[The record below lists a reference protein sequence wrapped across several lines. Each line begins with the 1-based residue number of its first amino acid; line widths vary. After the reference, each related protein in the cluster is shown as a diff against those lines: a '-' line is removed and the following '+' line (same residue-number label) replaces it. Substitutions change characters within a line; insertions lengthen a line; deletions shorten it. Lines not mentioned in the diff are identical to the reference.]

1 MSETRINKFRN
12 FLLVIL
18 NAITVIEIYL
28 WLSILFKLI
37 DLIIAI
43 IRKVDYF
50 LGFCF
55 SNINFK
61 LFA

>member
-61 LFA
+61 FA